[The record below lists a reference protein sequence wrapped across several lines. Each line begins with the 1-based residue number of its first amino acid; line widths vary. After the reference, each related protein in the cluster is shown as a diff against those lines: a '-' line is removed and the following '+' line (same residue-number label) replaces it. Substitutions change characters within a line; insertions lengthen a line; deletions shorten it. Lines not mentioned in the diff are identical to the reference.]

1 MRPGDV
7 RVVLCCNVLC
17 YVATFCATLQRR
29 GCMAVCASE
38 LLPKNW
44 GPTRWGRRQA
54 GGRRSGRSPEALWA
68 QRACTFVM
76 GNVLACRTVDS
87 AAWRAALRCWFMAQ
101 GCGCAERAGA
111 PGGSGRSE
119 REEASRAAHQAALDG
134 AGERMKSRCG
144 SHLAHRRFIP
154 HWRIQ
159 HAHVQNHG
167 AQPQRANARQRAH
180 LVLPLLL

>member
-29 GCMAVCASE
+29 GCMAVCASV

-68 QRACTFVM
+68 QRACTFVWEM
-76 GNVLACRTVDS
+76 CSHVARLTLLRGGPLY
-87 AAWRAALRCWFMAQ
+87 AAGSWRRVVGAPSEQALREAV
-101 GCGCAERAGA
+101 GALNAKKLAELHTKL
-111 PGGSGRSE
+111 RSMGL
-119 REEASRAAHQAALDG
+119 ASA
-134 AGERMKSRCG
+134 
-144 SHLAHRRFIP
+144 
-154 HWRIQ
+154 
-159 HAHVQNHG
+159 
-167 AQPQRANARQRAH
+167 
-180 LVLPLLL
+180 